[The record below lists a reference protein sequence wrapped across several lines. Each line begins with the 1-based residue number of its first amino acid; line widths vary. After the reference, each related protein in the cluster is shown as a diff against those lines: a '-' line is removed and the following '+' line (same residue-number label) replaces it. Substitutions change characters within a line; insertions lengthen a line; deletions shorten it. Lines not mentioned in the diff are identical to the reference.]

1 MDTTGHVWHQNPR
14 HSHDTHSGTRQL
26 LGTARAMTFG
36 RRARGAR
43 GGAAP
48 LCTAVD
54 MEAAIDTVCVSCTSE
69 TNGMPMALRNDST
82 PNS

>member
-1 MDTTGHVWHQNPR
+1 
-14 HSHDTHSGTRQL
+14 
-26 LGTARAMTFG
+26 MTFS
-36 RRARGAR
+36 ADVRGAP

>member
-1 MDTTGHVWHQNPR
+1 MDTIGHMWHQKPTLSR
-14 HSHDTHSGTRQL
+14 HPQL
-26 LGTARAMTFG
+26 LPHAPWPSADV
-36 RRARGAR
+36 RGAR